1 MFQLDNG
8 IAKDRIVMG
17 RMGRLGAG
25 HWSGNLNVEPVARFG
40 RFQKGKS
47 KFLVVM

>member
-1 MFQLDNG
+1 
-8 IAKDRIVMG
+8 MG

-25 HWSGNLNVEPVARFG
+25 HWSGNLNVEPVAPVARFG